1 LIQVNNSF
9 RALIPPLSAEER
21 AQLEANLLADGC
33 REPLALWGEV
43 LLDGHNRYEI
53 CTRLGIDYRVVQV
66 DGIQTESD
74 ATLWIVRNQLGR
86 RNISDYVRAE
96 LALVAKPLIEAKAR
110 ANLVESG
117 ERFGKGSENS
127 HEPIER
133 IRTDETL
140 ADMAGVSSNT
150 IRKVER
156 IAQQGDDKLK
166 ELARSDD
173 VSIHLASQVL
183 ALPEEEQ
190 QQAVNEAAA
199 HPKNASAILREAVKA
214 HVSNNSGNNEWYT
227 PPMYVQAA
235 KDVMG
240 SIDVDPA
247 SCELANATVQAA
259 TFYDERANGLTKTWS
274 GNVWMNPPYAQPLI
288 TQFCSALVEKFQAGE
303 VKQACVLVNNGTETG
318 WFQSLLEHASA
329 ACLVKTRIKFIDKD
343 GNPSGAPLQG
353 QAILY
358 LGKNT
363 GEFSDVFSSFG
374 KVLYA

>member
-1 LIQVNNSF
+1 MIQVNNSF
-9 RALIPPLSAEER
+9 RALIPPLSSEER

-33 REPLALWGEV
+33 REPLALWGDV

-53 CTRLGIDYRVVQV
+53 CTRLGINYRAVQV

-96 LALVAKPLIEAKAR
+96 LALIAKPLIEAKAR
-110 ANLVESG
+110 ANQVASG
-117 ERFGKGSENS
+117 GDVRSRAVPENS
-127 HEPIER
+127 PEPIETR
-133 IRTDETL
+133 ETL

-166 ELARSDD
+166 ELARADD

-199 HPKNASAILREAVKA
+199 HPENASAILREAVKA

-235 KDVMG
+235 RDVMG

-247 SCELANATVQAA
+247 SCALANNTVLAT
-259 TFYDERANGLTKTWS
+259 TFYDERTNGLTKTWS

-363 GEFSDVFSSFG
+363 GEFSGVFSSFG

>member
-33 REPLALWGEV
+33 REPLALWGDV

-110 ANLVESG
+110 ANQQGGQGGILLPQ
-117 ERFGKGSENS
+117 NS
-127 HEPIER
+127 AEAIETR
-133 IRTDETL
+133 EVL
-140 ADMAGVSSNT
+140 AEMAGVSRDT

-288 TQFCSALVEKFQAGE
+288 SQFCSALVEKFQAGE

>member
-1 LIQVNNSF
+1 MIQVNNSF

-33 REPLALWGEV
+33 REPLALWGDV

-110 ANLVESG
+110 ANQQGGQGGILLPQ
-117 ERFGKGSENS
+117 NS
-127 HEPIER
+127 AEAIETR
-133 IRTDETL
+133 EVL
-140 ADMAGVSSNT
+140 AEMAGVSRDT

-166 ELARSDD
+166 ELARADD

-247 SCELANATVQAA
+247 SCELANATVQAT

>member
-9 RALIPPLSAEER
+9 RALIPPLSSEER

-33 REPLALWGEV
+33 REPLALWGDV

-53 CTRLGIDYRVVQV
+53 CTRLGINYRAVQV

-96 LALVAKPLIEAKAR
+96 LALIAKPLIEAKAR
-110 ANLVESG
+110 ANQVASG
-117 ERFGKGSENS
+117 GDVRSRAVPENS
-127 HEPIER
+127 PEPIETR
-133 IRTDETL
+133 ETL

-166 ELARSDD
+166 ELARADD

-199 HPKNASAILREAVKA
+199 HPENASAILREAVKA

-235 KDVMG
+235 RDVMG

-247 SCELANATVQAA
+247 SCALANNTVLAT
-259 TFYDERANGLTKTWS
+259 TFYDERTNGLTKTWS

-363 GEFSDVFSSFG
+363 GEFSGVFSSFG

>member
-1 LIQVNNSF
+1 MIQVNNSF

-33 REPLALWGEV
+33 REPLALWGDV

-110 ANLVESG
+110 ANQG
-117 ERFGKGSENS
+117 ARNDIRENS
-127 HEPIER
+127 HEGS
-133 IRTDETL
+133 RTDETL

-190 QQAVNEAAA
+190 QQAVNEAVA

-288 TQFCSALVEKFQAGE
+288 SQFCSALVEKFQAGE

-343 GNPSGAPLQG
+343 GYPSGAPLQG

>member
-33 REPLALWGEV
+33 REPLALWGDV

-66 DGIQTESD
+66 EAIQTESD

-96 LALVAKPLIEAKAR
+96 LALVAKLLIEAKAR
-110 ANLVESG
+110 ANQQGGQGGVLL
-117 ERFGKGSENS
+117 RENS
-127 HEPIER
+127 HEAT
-133 IRTDETL
+133 RTDETL

-199 HPKNASAILREAVKA
+199 HPENASAILREAVKA

-288 TQFCSALVEKFQAGE
+288 SQFCSALVEKFQAGE

>member
-1 LIQVNNSF
+1 MIQVNNSF

-33 REPLALWGEV
+33 REPLALWGDV

-110 ANLVESG
+110 ANQQGGQGGILLPQ
-117 ERFGKGSENS
+117 NS
-127 HEPIER
+127 AEAIETR
-133 IRTDETL
+133 EVL
-140 ADMAGVSSNT
+140 AEMAGVSRDT

-166 ELARSDD
+166 ELARADD

-199 HPKNASAILREAVKA
+199 HPENASAILREAVKA

-247 SCELANATVQAA
+247 SCELANATVQAT